1 MSSAIV
7 VRRSPI
13 HGSGVFASRRIK
25 AGREIIDYAG
35 ALLSHDEADALHG
48 GNVEAGH
55 TFLFTLNEHYVID
68 GAVDGNA
75 ARFINHS
82 CEPNCEAVL
91 HEAEDG
97 DPAHDCIVI
106 QALRDIDRGEEL
118 TFDYGIV
125 LDVPHTQR
133 LKRRWACL
141 CGAASC
147 TGTLLK
153 PKPRRR

>member
-1 MSSAIV
+1 MSTAIA

-13 HGSGVFASRRIK
+13 HGSGVFAARRIT
-25 AGREIIDYAG
+25 AGRGIIDYQG
-35 ALLSHDEADALHG
+35 ALLSHDEADARYG
-48 GNVEAGH
+48 GNAEEGH
-55 TFLFTLNEHYVID
+55 TFLFTLNDHYVID

-82 CEPNCEAVL
+82 CQPNCEAVL
-91 HEAEDG
+91 HEAGNG
-97 DPAHDCIVI
+97 DPAADRII
-106 QALRDIDRGEEL
+106 IEALRDIARGEEL
-118 TFDYGIV
+118 TFDYGII

-133 LKRRWACL
+133 LKKRWACL
-141 CGAASC
+141 CGAATC